1 MALDKTKLPPGAVII
16 IIGPQSLE
24 ELQTSLDTQV
34 QGTNYDTK
42 AIASLKNFTFKI
54 MVPTENGDL
63 LAFNPA
69 EDYTEVI
76 DYTGGNLVEYINDMV
91 SSETALYVTP
101 DEYSSMYLQSP
112 EWIEV
117 PQNFFDTK
125 KVNTS

>member
-1 MALDKTKLPPGAVII
+1 M
-16 IIGPQSLE
+16 
-24 ELQTSLDTQV
+24 
-34 QGTNYDTK
+34 
-42 AIASLKNFTFKI
+42 
-54 MVPTENGDL
+54 

-117 PQNFFDTK
+117 PQNF
-125 KVNTS
+125 